1 MLFITKISR
10 ILSIGPNVTR
20 AIAKSGI
27 SRFLSVSLLLQV
39 LSIIAPPSAQASL
52 TCTENISPANSISVT
67 ATHGTSMYV
76 DLKSSPRLNSSYI
89 GYKLTSSTNLT
100 NIWVKVSSFSA
111 ASGSALITLASS
123 ELSESQQIAT
133 LNSGASNA
141 KSSFFLIK
149 ASATTTVD
157 QSHTIQIYSGDPS
170 LGGTLSETCTFT
182 FTAVVATIAASSNKV
197 TSVSTS
203 NANPKLGELLTITT
217 LGETGQIGNGDN
229 SGDRDLIWFSPS
241 VFSNFPSTALR
252 LESTSIQ
259 INFTSGVTNSGGN
272 ACSVYTSGSSY
283 TYTDQLFIGDAID
296 CHNQTTYSATFNFRV
311 IGRAATTFSLQPV
324 AQISSGAKYKH
335 TSLAGSASL
344 TIDVTNVSAAITVDK
359 SANTIGLPSPVDG
372 STFSGGVSGR
382 NYILVPY
389 KIRATSNS
397 ATITNLDKVLD
408 DYPVGSVF
416 KASSATYSAYGVST
430 TSITPI
436 DSGGILY
443 FTGPFGVSNSSAST
457 ELNLDYSMYVLLPT
471 SGTSTAINTAY
482 GLIGEKVVGSS
493 TSQVAGISISTDSSS
508 ITGQSDAD
516 TAVAPEV
523 VTQFATSVGKISAT
537 LNGTVDANGSSTV
550 VSFCWG
556 SNSNLSGCTSITPT
570 GSPTASD
577 EPVSFSANVTGL
589 NASQTYYFRITG
601 GSVDGSIRNFT
612 TLDETALSITTA
624 SLANGTVSSA
634 YSQTLTATGGATSGG
649 DCVSGEGTNSGYVWS
664 LTSGTLPTGIT
675 LTSSSTTATLSGTP
689 TTAGNYSFTIQV
701 IDCSGTTASLA
712 YSIEVIGVPSAT
724 TVAASSLTSTSA
736 TLNGTIN
743 ANNSSTTVT
752 FCYGVDPTLNTCT
765 SVGAT
770 TNGTVTGTSN
780 TSATY
785 NATSLTTGTTYYF
798 RVIGVNSAGTTQ
810 GTILN
815 FTPTLTAPTI
825 TLSYT
830 DITYGDSSN
839 ASPTLTEN
847 SDGTSTAYS
856 TSSSSIC
863 SVNSSTGVITVLT
876 AGNCVVT
883 VSITNGTNYADGSA
897 SDTFVISK
905 KALTVTPTARS
916 LIYGDAEGSY
926 PFTVTGFI
934 AGENESNS
942 ANYVAPTCDS
952 DYTSS
957 TSVSSSPRTIS
968 CSSGSATNYSFIVTA
983 TANLAIARADQSV
996 TWTPTSTLSTSSG
1009 SATLSGASGSGG
1021 GSITYSVVTPSV
1033 TGSPNCSVVGF
1044 ILSWTASATGTC
1056 LLRATAGI
1064 TTNYN
1069 SGSTEVTF
1077 NITALTAPTITL
1089 SYTDI
1094 TYGDSSNASP
1104 TLTENSDG
1112 TSTAYSTS
1120 SSSICSVNSSTG
1132 VITVLTAGNC
1142 VVTVSITNGTNY
1154 ADGSASDTF
1163 VISKKALTVTPTARS
1178 LIYGDAEGSY
1188 PFTVTGFI
1196 AGENESNSANYVA
1209 PTCDSDYT
1217 SSTSVSSSPRTIS
1230 CSSGSAT
1237 NYSFIV
1243 TATTELTISN
1253 PSAVTKVAEVLS
1265 KNRAK
1270 LKGESDRTLDNP
1282 KFCLNSSSFANKS
1295 QCDVGGTQADASLDG
1310 SEYVFDAT
1318 TLSPSTTYYYVIHG
1332 RVGGST
1338 FAGEVRS
1345 FKTKPEVVTKA
1356 GSSVAARSAKLNAT
1370 VSEALTD
1377 PKFCYKATSFSSLV
1391 QCLDGGATAT
1401 ATTGTSPLVRSIGF
1415 LKKSETLKPFG
1426 LLIGKGVTTPSQSVA
1441 TDVNYELP
1449 VSGLNPSTTYY
1460 FIIYGKVGSG
1470 AEETTYDGGVQNF
1483 TTPAEESGSS
1493 GGGSGGSSGGSEGG
1507 SGSTTTE
1514 PTPPPGPRIFSLSKT
1529 LACYTG
1535 TDVTISGA
1543 YFGEGK
1549 VTLDGIAVVI
1559 KEFSD
1564 SSLRVT
1570 LPSSSAGRRTISV
1583 TTPNGSAIAY
1593 IDYSSVP
1600 KPIFESIRIPYLS
1613 QGSLLS
1619 LPFVATNT
1627 TSYGFIG
1634 KLPAGLTLNASTGEI
1649 SGTPT
1654 ENGIF
1659 ILTLTA
1665 SNLCGQTQQF
1675 VELDIDAPT
1684 PNAISHRINFLPGS
1698 CSIPDSAKASLEA
1711 FLTKAKGLSPRNII
1725 PEIYV
1730 SGGGK
1735 ASDPNSPLAD
1745 CRQEAICDFLLLED
1759 LLGEVLSDVFTGAE
1773 NRIEII
1779 VYWPRPN
1786 DGQ

>member
-1 MLFITKISR
+1 
-10 ILSIGPNVTR
+10 
-20 AIAKSGI
+20 
-27 SRFLSVSLLLQV
+27 
-39 LSIIAPPSAQASL
+39 
-52 TCTENISPANSISVT
+52 
-67 ATHGTSMYV
+67 
-76 DLKSSPRLNSSYI
+76 
-89 GYKLTSSTNLT
+89 
-100 NIWVKVSSFSA
+100 
-111 ASGSALITLASS
+111 
-123 ELSESQQIAT
+123 
-133 LNSGASNA
+133 
-141 KSSFFLIK
+141 LIK

-983 TANLAIARADQSV
+983 T
-996 TWTPTSTLSTSSG
+996 
-1009 SATLSGASGSGG
+1009 
-1021 GSITYSVVTPSV
+1021 
-1033 TGSPNCSVVGF
+1033 
-1044 ILSWTASATGTC
+1044 
-1056 LLRATAGI
+1056 
-1064 TTNYN
+1064 
-1069 SGSTEVTF
+1069 
-1077 NITALTAPTITL
+1077 
-1089 SYTDI
+1089 
-1094 TYGDSSNASP
+1094 
-1104 TLTENSDG
+1104 
-1112 TSTAYSTS
+1112 
-1120 SSSICSVNSSTG
+1120 
-1132 VITVLTAGNC
+1132 
-1142 VVTVSITNGTNY
+1142 
-1154 ADGSASDTF
+1154 
-1163 VISKKALTVTPTARS
+1163 
-1178 LIYGDAEGSY
+1178 
-1188 PFTVTGFI
+1188 
-1196 AGENESNSANYVA
+1196 
-1209 PTCDSDYT
+1209 
-1217 SSTSVSSSPRTIS
+1217 
-1230 CSSGSAT
+1230 
-1237 NYSFIV
+1237 
-1243 TATTELTISN
+1243 TELTISN

-1711 FLTKAKGLSPRNII
+1711 FLAKAKGLSPRNII

-1745 CRQEAICDFLLLED
+1745 CRQEAICDFLLLEN

-1773 NRIEII
+1773 NRVEII